1 MKTALTATVIA
12 AVMMTVA
19 SDQAHTA
26 PKPLPL
32 PTKWQLEFKYESP
45 QPIRL
50 YLPGK
55 AKPQLFWYLRYTV
68 ANNTQADQLFTPS
81 FLLYTGTGQLLPA
94 NAPTLVFNAV
104 KKHHND
110 PLLKR
115 DTAGRLLRGAD
126 NAKRGVAIWPDFD
139 PEAGSFDIFIG
150 GLSGE
155 TFVVDLPKPVTI
167 TETEA
172 DGTVKQVK
180 KTTLELSKTLR
191 ISYTVPGE
199 ASARIRVKAKMVST
213 AWIMR

>member
-1 MKTALTATVIA
+1 M
-12 AVMMTVA
+12 
-19 SDQAHTA
+19 
-26 PKPLPL
+26 
-32 PTKWQLEFKYESP
+32 
-45 QPIRL
+45 
-50 YLPGK
+50 
-55 AKPQLFWYLRYTV
+55 
-68 ANNTQADQLFTPS
+68 
-81 FLLYTGTGQLLPA
+81 
-94 NAPTLVFNAV
+94 
-104 KKHHND
+104 
-110 PLLKR
+110 
-115 DTAGRLLRGAD
+115 
-126 NAKRGVAIWPDFD
+126 AIWPDFD